1 MASKKKWSDF
11 TDTQKAAILL
21 AASVELS
28 LTATALADLVRR
40 PREQVR
46 GPKALWYAHREG
58 SPPDLRVPD
67 GRDLRPLLRRKP
79 DRQRPH
85 ALTVQISRTSP
96 SLPPSPPCSGT
107 ASDPLP
113 P

>member
-11 TDTQKAAILL
+11 TDTQKTAILL

-46 GPKALWYAHREG
+46 GPKALW
-58 SPPDLRVPD
+58 
-67 GRDLRPLLRRKP
+67 LLGCF
-79 DRQRPH
+79 
-85 ALTVQISRTSP
+85 VQPVGPIAYLACARTK
-96 SLPPSPPCSGT
+96 T
-107 ASDPLP
+107 
-113 P
+113 

>member
-11 TDTQKAAILL
+11 TDTQKSAILL

-46 GPKALWYAHREG
+46 GPKTLWLLGCFVQPVGPIAYLAC
-58 SPPDLRVPD
+58 
-67 GRDLRPLLRRKP
+67 GRTK
-79 DRQRPH
+79 
-85 ALTVQISRTSP
+85 T
-96 SLPPSPPCSGT
+96 
-107 ASDPLP
+107 
-113 P
+113 

>member
-46 GPKALWYAHREG
+46 GPKALWLLGCFVQPVGPIAYLAW
-58 SPPDLRVPD
+58 
-67 GRDLRPLLRRKP
+67 GRTK
-79 DRQRPH
+79 
-85 ALTVQISRTSP
+85 T
-96 SLPPSPPCSGT
+96 
-107 ASDPLP
+107 
-113 P
+113 